1 VSAAHPDPG
10 TDPGSA
16 AGLDGGATRTS
27 SDGPR
32 RLAPGTLLAGRYRIL
47 ELVGVGGMGVVY
59 RALDEQLGVEVAVK
73 TLRGELAPNEALL
86 DRFRKE
92 LILAR
97 QVSHRNVV
105 RIHDIGHDGPLHFLS
120 MDFVPGRS
128 LREVLEQEGPM
139 PPERAVGIARQLAEA
154 LDTAHREG
162 VVHRDLKPANV
173 LIGDGDRAYVTD
185 FGVARSLRSAGL
197 TRPGSVIGT
206 LDYLSPEQAKGEE
219 VDGRSDLYALGLLL
233 FEMLSGKLPFAGG
246 TDTEVL
252 AQRLAAQPRDLTE
265 LGVAAPRGL
274 RAVLKR
280 LLARDPADRY
290 QTAAELLADLDR
302 GTGTALRPALRLP
315 HRGRWAAAAALVL
328 VALAAAG
335 WLAWRRGFGRA
346 DGASAGTAAAPAKP
360 RHAVAVLPL
369 ADQTGRPDL
378 AWAGAGLAEMLAAA
392 LAESPELRVVDSARV
407 LSTLADLKLP
417 AGPLPAAQLR
427 QLADLLDADRLV
439 TGSLRAVG
447 GRVRADLRLV
457 AADLPDLPSEPL
469 AAERRRAEEV
479 LDLVAELGRAL
490 RARLTV
496 EPVPEA
502 SEVASA
508 VPAAAAAYAEGV
520 GHLLRGEPL
529 KAEPALG
536 RATAADPAFAAA
548 WVRLAH
554 AQQALGH
561 DDRALAAVRQALGR
575 LQGSRSRLA
584 SEARALEARLAG
596 DPERARRFQ
605 EELVARYPNDLEA
618 RVALAEARAEEGA
631 LAPAAAELRR
641 VVALDP
647 DHPRAWFLLGKYSI
661 MTGQSRAAV
670 DDHLV
675 HAMVIQNRLGN
686 EQGKAEVLNALGVAY
701 GKLGD
706 HEAALR
712 HYQQAAEL
720 RQKIGDDRGYASTLR
735 NLAAVHTVRGEGA
748 KAEELLGEGL
758 AILERIGDRAGVAEF
773 HNDFGV
779 LAEER
784 GDPQQALDHYRR
796 ALQERRVL
804 GERLGLA
811 ESLNNVGFAY
821 YLLGQYDNAM
831 VYWRQALDLY
841 RQAGDETGV
850 VFATQSVG
858 LLELA
863 QGEWPR
869 ATRSFLSALEKS
881 RELNMQDTTAVSLGH
896 LGRLAHLQGRF
907 AAALANYREALAA
920 CQALEDRRGLAE
932 FTLAEAEV
940 YLDLGAPGEA
950 ARRLDAAARWI
961 EEGGNREQRA
971 ELLRLRG
978 ERALAVGD
986 AAAARRDLA
995 AAVAEARA
1003 SHSVVGLLQARL
1015 AAARGAG
1022 AAGAR
1027 ELAAVK
1033 DEADLLG
1040 HAALR
1045 LTAAEALAEAAL
1057 AAGDAARAESLARDA
1072 LGIVGEGGYAGEHR
1086 LRLLLAQALAAQGR
1100 KAEAERERQAGRAEV
1115 ERLRRE
1121 LPAAQRAAFERL
1133 AAVRALAGEGA
1144 RRAA

>member
-1 VSAAHPDPG
+1 MSTALPDPG

-16 AGLDGGATRTS
+16 SFDGGATRTS

-32 RLAPGTLLAGRYRIL
+32 RLAPGTLLAGRYRVL

-73 TLRGELAPNEALL
+73 TLRGELAPDEALL

-128 LREVLEQEGPM
+128 LCEVLEQEGPM
-139 PPERAVGIARQLAEA
+139 PPERAVAIARQLAEA

-290 QTAAELLADLDR
+290 QTAGEFLADLDR
-302 GTGTALRPALRLP
+302 GTGTGLRPALRLP
-315 HRGRWAAAAALVL
+315 RRGRWAVAAALAL
-328 VALAAAG
+328 VAFAAAG
-335 WLAWRRGFGRA
+335 WLVWRRGGLGRA
-346 DGASAGTAAAPAKP
+346 DGAPAGTAAAKP

-378 AWAGAGLAEMLAAA
+378 AWAGPGLAEMLAAA

-417 AGPLPAAQLR
+417 AGSLPAAQLR

-447 GRVRADLRLV
+447 GRVRVDLRLV
-457 AADLPDLPSEPL
+457 AADLPDLPAEPL

-508 VPAAAAAYAEGV
+508 VSAAAAAYAEGV

-529 KAEPALG
+529 KAEPALQ

-596 DPERARRFQ
+596 DPERARRLQ

-661 MTGQSRAAV
+661 MTGKSRAAV

-686 EQGKAEVLNALGVAY
+686 EQGKAEVLNALGVGYRA
-701 GKLGD
+701 LGD

-720 RQKIGDDRGYASTLR
+720 RKKIGDDRGYASTLR

-758 AILERIGDRAGVAEF
+758 AILERIGDRAGVADL

-784 GDPQQALDHYRR
+784 GDPRQALEHYRR
-796 ALQERRVL
+796 ALQERKAL

-841 RQAGDETGV
+841 RQAGDATGV
-850 VFATQSVG
+850 VLATQSVG

-896 LGRLAHLQGRF
+896 LGRLAHRQGRY
-907 AAALANYREALAA
+907 APALANYREALAV

-940 YLDLGAPGEA
+940 YLDLGAPEEA

-978 ERALAVGD
+978 EQALAAGD

-1015 AAARGAG
+1015 AAARAAG

-1040 HAALR
+1040 HAELR
-1045 LTAAEALAEAAL
+1045 LAAAEALAAAAL
-1057 AAGDAARAESLARDA
+1057 AAGDAARAEGLARAA

-1086 LRLLLAQALAAQGR
+1086 LRLLLAQALEAQGR
-1100 KAEAERERQAGRAEV
+1100 SAEAERERQQGRAEV

-1133 AAVRALAGEGA
+1133 AAVRALAAEGA

>member
-1 VSAAHPDPG
+1 MSPALPDPG

-16 AGLDGGATRTS
+16 GGATRTS

-73 TLRGELAPNEALL
+73 TLRGELAPDEALL

-139 PPERAVGIARQLAEA
+139 PPERALAIGRQLAEA

-252 AQRLAAQPRDLTE
+252 AQRLAAQPRNLTE

-274 RAVLKR
+274 RAVIKR

-290 QTAAELLADLDR
+290 QTAGELLADLDR
-302 GTGTALRPALRLP
+302 GITGLRPALRLP
-315 HRGRWAAAAALVL
+315 RRGRWAAAAALVL

-335 WLAWRRGFGRA
+335 WLVWRRGGLGRA
-346 DGASAGTAAAPAKP
+346 DGAPAATAAAPAKP

-378 AWAGAGLAEMLAAA
+378 AWAGPGLAEMLAAA

-417 AGPLPAAQLR
+417 AGPLPAAQLG

-447 GRVRADLRLV
+447 GRVRVDLRLV
-457 AADLPDLPSEPL
+457 AADLPNLPAEPL
-469 AAERRRAEEV
+469 AAERGRAEEV

-529 KAEPALG
+529 KAAPVLE

-596 DPERARRFQ
+596 DPERARRLQ

-618 RVALAEARAEEGA
+618 RVALAEARAEEGE
-631 LAPAAAELRR
+631 LAPAAAELKR

-661 MTGQSRAAV
+661 MTGQNRAAV

-706 HEAALR
+706 HEVALR

-720 RQKIGDDRGYASTLR
+720 RKKIGDDRGYASTLR
-735 NLAAVHTVRGEGA
+735 NLAAAHTVRGEGA

-758 AILERIGDRAGVAEF
+758 AILERIGDRAGVADL

-784 GDPQQALDHYRR
+784 GDPQEALDHYRR
-796 ALQERRVL
+796 ALQERKAL

-811 ESLNNVGFAY
+811 QSLNNVGFAY

-841 RQAGDETGV
+841 RQAGDATGV
-850 VFATQSVG
+850 VLATQSVG

-881 RELNMQDTTAVSLGH
+881 RELNMQDTTAASLGH
-896 LGRLAHLQGRF
+896 LGRLAHRQGRF
-907 AAALANYREALAA
+907 AAALANYREALAV

-961 EEGGNREQRA
+961 DEGGNREHRA

-978 ERALAVGD
+978 VRALAGGET
-986 AAAARRDLA
+986 AAARRDLA
-995 AAVAEARA
+995 AAVEEARA

-1015 AAARGAG
+1015 SAARAAG
-1022 AAGAR
+1022 TPGAR

-1033 DEADLLG
+1033 EEADLLG

-1045 LTAAEALAEAAL
+1045 LAAAEALAESAL
-1057 AAGDAARAESLARDA
+1057 AAGDAARAEGLARAA

-1086 LRLLLAQALAAQGR
+1086 LRLLLAQALAKQGR
-1100 KAEAERERQAGRAEV
+1100 GAEAERERQLGRAEV

-1121 LPAAQRAAFERL
+1121 LPAGQRASFERL

>member
-1 VSAAHPDPG
+1 MSAAPPDPG

-16 AGLDGGATRTS
+16 GGATRTS

-73 TLRGELAPNEALL
+73 TLRGELAPDEALL

-139 PPERAVGIARQLAEA
+139 PPERALAIGRQLAEA

-290 QTAAELLADLDR
+290 QTAGELLADLDR
-302 GTGTALRPALRLP
+302 GITGLRPALRLP
-315 HRGRWAAAAALVL
+315 RRGRWAAAAALVL

-335 WLAWRRGFGRA
+335 WLAWRRGLDRP
-346 DGASAGTAAAPAKP
+346 DGAPAATAASPAKP

-378 AWAGAGLAEMLAAA
+378 AWAGTGLAEMLAAA

-457 AADLPDLPSEPL
+457 AADLPDLPSEQV
-469 AAERRRAEEV
+469 AAERGRAEEV

-529 KAEPALG
+529 KAAPVLE

-554 AQQALGH
+554 TQQALGH

-584 SEARALEARLAG
+584 SEARALEARMAG
-596 DPERARRFQ
+596 DPERARRLQ

-618 RVALAEARAEEGA
+618 RVALAEARAEEGE

-647 DHPRAWFLLGKYSI
+647 DHPRAWYLLGKYSI

-686 EQGKAEVLNALGVAY
+686 EQGKAEVLNALGAAY
-701 GKLGD
+701 NELGD

-720 RQKIGDDRGYASTLR
+720 RKKIGDDRGYAITLR
-735 NLAAVHTVRGEGA
+735 NLADIYTVRGEGA

-758 AILERIGDRAGVAEF
+758 AILERIGDRTGIADL
-773 HNDFGV
+773 HNAFGV

-784 GDPQQALDHYRR
+784 GDPQEALDHYRR
-796 ALQERRVL
+796 ALQERKAL

-811 ESLNNVGFAY
+811 QSLNNVGFAY

-841 RQAGDETGV
+841 RQAGDATGV

-881 RELNMQDTTAVSLGH
+881 RELDMQDTTAVSLGH

-907 AAALANYREALAA
+907 AAALANYREALAV

-961 EEGGNREQRA
+961 DEEGGNREQRA

-978 ERALAVGD
+978 ERALAAGD
-986 AAAARRDLA
+986 AAGARRDLA

-1015 AAARGAG
+1015 AAARAAG

-1045 LTAAEALAEAAL
+1045 LAAAEALADATL
-1057 AAGDAARAESLARDA
+1057 AAGDAARAESLARGA

-1086 LRLLLAQALAAQGR
+1086 LRLLLAQALAKQGR
-1100 KAEAERERQAGRAEV
+1100 GAEAERERQLGRAEV

-1121 LPAAQRAAFERL
+1121 LPAGQRAAFERL